1 MASLTVP
8 VRLSAVAVMLA
19 LVLCGTL
26 PEGSRAQCPSM
37 CTCADGTVS
46 CVGQNLKE
54 IPKDIPAD
62 TTTLLL
68 HDNAITEAADLQF
81 LSLKSLKVLNISKN
95 QLYMVESLAYEGLP
109 GLESLDLSDNA
120 IMQFDLNRSP
130 ALQLPF
136 LTELRLN
143 ENKITSIPDN
153 AFTGLPK
160 MQKLDLS
167 RNGIFALSDVAFSTD
182 HALTSLDL
190 SGNYM
195 IALFPD
201 LFVQLPNLRE
211 LRLHDNHIF
220 TLAPGAFRGLEN
232 LKSLTLAGNKLSVPV
247 AEPFRNLTGLLDVTL
262 ANNSWVCE
270 AVCELLPVQALISA
284 RSIYKQQFLCA
295 SGEPESLKGQ
305 YVEDIRV
312 PKDDLGCL
320 EPEMFPGMSGRS
332 GSRAISAT
340 TLVAALAFL
349 CYNLLM

>member
-1 MASLTVP
+1 MEKLDPSRNGIFATVP
-8 VRLSAVAVMLA
+8 FLDAKLRT
-19 LVLCGTL
+19 CL
-26 PEGSRAQCPSM
+26 PKLQKLDQSRNGIFA
-37 CTCADGTVS
+37 
-46 CVGQNLKE
+46 
-54 IPKDIPAD
+54 
-62 TTTLLL
+62 
-68 HDNAITEAADLQF
+68 
-81 LSLKSLKVLNISKN
+81 
-95 QLYMVESLAYEGLP
+95 
-109 GLESLDLSDNA
+109 LSD
-120 IMQFDLNRSP
+120 I
-130 ALQLPF
+130 
-136 LTELRLN
+136 
-143 ENKITSIPDN
+143 
-153 AFTGLPK
+153 AFATVLGLPK

-305 YVEDIRV
+305 YVENIRI

-320 EPEMFPGMSGRS
+320 EPEMFPEMSGRS
-332 GSRAISAT
+332 GSQAISAT